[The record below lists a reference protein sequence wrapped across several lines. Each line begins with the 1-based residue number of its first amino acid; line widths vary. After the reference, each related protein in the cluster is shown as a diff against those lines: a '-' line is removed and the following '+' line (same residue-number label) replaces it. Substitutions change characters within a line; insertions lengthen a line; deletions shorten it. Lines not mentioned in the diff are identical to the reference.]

1 MCKVLVSRQ
10 AILNVPNLRF
20 PEFSG
25 EWMSCQLGKIASL
38 SKGEGIS
45 KDQRSINGNPC
56 ILYGELYTTY
66 STEIIDKVIS
76 KTNLPEKGLVKS
88 KANDVIIPAS
98 GETAIDISTAR
109 CVTRSDVFLGGDLN
123 IIRLKGQDGKFF
135 SYQLNGV
142 RKKDIAKV
150 AQGVSIV
157 HLHGSDLATVQVN
170 YPSIGE
176 QQKISGFLSLIDQR
190 IAIQNRIIEDLKK
203 LRTTLNNR
211 FHNSFGEG
219 VVTCFEELGKS
230 YSGLSGKGAEDFE
243 KGYPFI
249 TYTNVFNHSFI
260 SDEDMGYVRI
270 KAEEHQNHV
279 EHGDLLLTLSSET
292 PEEVGIGA
300 VYLGNRKPLY
310 LNSFCIGIHI
320 NRKDI
325 VLPTYLPYLVESKM
339 FRKFIFPLAQGST
352 RYNLQKS
359 DFEKKKIVLP
369 TLEAQ
374 ISITRILDSITSKLS
389 LEQEIL
395 TKLLMSKN
403 ALLSKMFI

>member
-1 MCKVLVSRQ
+1 
-10 AILNVPNLRF
+10 
-20 PEFSG
+20 
-25 EWMSCQLGKIASL
+25 MSCQLGKIASL

-66 STEIIDKVIS
+66 STEIIDEVIS

-190 IAIQNRIIEDLKK
+190 IAIQNRIIEKYESLIKGISSEVIGGK
-203 LRTTLNNR
+203 RPNTTLSNCVFCSSSTLKESELIDTGIPTYGAAGISGYTAEALCKSDSILITKDGSGVGSKR
-211 FHNSFGEG
+211 YVHGE
-219 VVTCFEELGKS
+219 
-230 YSGLSGKGAEDFE
+230 
-243 KGYPFI
+243 
-249 TYTNVFNHSFI
+249 HSFVGTLC
-260 SDEDMGYVRI
+260 S
-270 KAEEHQNHV
+270 
-279 EHGDLLLTLSSET
+279 LT
-292 PEEVGIGA
+292 PKDGI
-300 VYLGNRKPLY
+300 
-310 LNSFCIGIHI
+310 
-320 NRKDI
+320 
-325 VLPTYLPYLVESKM
+325 YLPYVYFALMTMNLDTYKTGQAIPHIYFKDYGKLQLFCPTYSEQRRLSHGLETLDRKVE
-339 FRKFIFPLAQGST
+339 
-352 RYNLQKS
+352 
-359 DFEKKKIVLP
+359 FEKNL
-369 TLEAQ
+369 
-374 ISITRILDSITSKLS
+374 
-389 LEQEIL
+389 
-395 TKLLMSKN
+395 
-403 ALLSKMFI
+403 LLSINEVKKGLLDQLFI

>member
-66 STEIIDKVIS
+66 STEIIDEVIS

-190 IAIQNRIIEDLKK
+190 IAIQNRLIEKYESLIKAIIDKWVKVLLSGKTVRFDQLYERAGEGGTPSTSVKEYYDGGEIPFVKIEDLSPMYLTENKDYITAEGLSK
-203 LRTTLNNR
+203 SSAWMIPEHSVIYSNGATIGSISINTYPVTTKQGILGIVPLKGVQTEYLYYMMR
-211 FHNSFGEG
+211 SSYFSKEVHRIITEGTMKTAYLKDINSIICPIPFPEIQSRM
-219 VVTCFEELGKS
+219 V
-230 YSGLSGKGAEDFE
+230 SGLLALSE
-243 KGYPFI
+243 K
-249 TYTNVFNHSFI
+249 V
-260 SDEDMGYVRI
+260 
-270 KAEEHQNHV
+270 
-279 EHGDLLLTLSSET
+279 
-292 PEEVGIGA
+292 
-300 VYLGNRKPLY
+300 
-310 LNSFCIGIHI
+310 
-320 NRKDI
+320 
-325 VLPTYLPYLVESKM
+325 
-339 FRKFIFPLAQGST
+339 
-352 RYNLQKS
+352 
-359 DFEKKKIVLP
+359 
-369 TLEAQ
+369 
-374 ISITRILDSITSKLS
+374 S
-389 LEQEIL
+389 LEGKIQRFL
-395 TKLLMSKN
+395 KDLKSTLLN
-403 ALLSKMFI
+403 QLFI

>member
-1 MCKVLVSRQ
+1 MSDIQKNNRP
-10 AILNVPNLRF
+10 NVPNLRF

-66 STEIIDKVIS
+66 STEIIDEVIS

-170 YPSIGE
+170 YPSIDE
-176 QQKISGFLSLIDQR
+176 QRKIAFLLSLLDQR
-190 IAIQNRIIEDLKK
+190 IAIQNRLIEQYESLIKAIIDKWVKVLLSGKTVRFDQLYERAGEGGTPSTSVKEYYDGGEIPFVKIEDLSPMYLTENKDYITAEGLSK
-203 LRTTLNNR
+203 SSAWMIPEHSVIYSNGATIGSISINTYPVTTKQGILGIVPLKGVQTEYLYYMMR
-211 FHNSFGEG
+211 SSYFSKEVHRIITEGTMKTAYLKDINSIICPIPFPEIQSRM
-219 VVTCFEELGKS
+219 V
-230 YSGLSGKGAEDFE
+230 SGLLALSE
-243 KGYPFI
+243 K
-249 TYTNVFNHSFI
+249 V
-260 SDEDMGYVRI
+260 
-270 KAEEHQNHV
+270 
-279 EHGDLLLTLSSET
+279 
-292 PEEVGIGA
+292 
-300 VYLGNRKPLY
+300 
-310 LNSFCIGIHI
+310 
-320 NRKDI
+320 
-325 VLPTYLPYLVESKM
+325 
-339 FRKFIFPLAQGST
+339 
-352 RYNLQKS
+352 
-359 DFEKKKIVLP
+359 
-369 TLEAQ
+369 
-374 ISITRILDSITSKLS
+374 S
-389 LEQEIL
+389 LEGKIQRFL
-395 TKLLMSKN
+395 KDLKSTLLN
-403 ALLSKMFI
+403 QLFI

>member
-1 MCKVLVSRQ
+1 MSNIQKNNKP
-10 AILNVPNLRF
+10 NVPNLRF

>member
-1 MCKVLVSRQ
+1 M
-10 AILNVPNLRF
+10 PNLRF

-66 STEIIDKVIS
+66 STEIIDEVIS

-190 IAIQNRIIEDLKK
+190 IAIQNRLIEKYESLIKAIAFEIIG
-203 LRTTLNNR
+203 RNRSNTTLSDCVFCSSSTLKESELINTGIPTYGAAGISGYTAEALCKSDSILITKDGSGVGSKR
-211 FHNSFGEG
+211 YVHGE
-219 VVTCFEELGKS
+219 
-230 YSGLSGKGAEDFE
+230 
-243 KGYPFI
+243 
-249 TYTNVFNHSFI
+249 HSFVGTLC
-260 SDEDMGYVRI
+260 S
-270 KAEEHQNHV
+270 
-279 EHGDLLLTLSSET
+279 LT
-292 PEEVGIGA
+292 PKDGI
-300 VYLGNRKPLY
+300 
-310 LNSFCIGIHI
+310 
-320 NRKDI
+320 
-325 VLPTYLPYLVESKM
+325 YLPYVYYALMIMNLDTYKTGQAIPHIYFKDYGKLQLFCPTYSEQRRLSHGLETLDRKVGYEES
-339 FRKFIFPLAQGST
+339 L
-352 RYNLQKS
+352 
-359 DFEKKKIVLP
+359 
-369 TLEAQ
+369 
-374 ISITRILDSITSKLS
+374 
-389 LEQEIL
+389 
-395 TKLLMSKN
+395 
-403 ALLSKMFI
+403 LLSINEVKKGLLDQLFI

>member
-1 MCKVLVSRQ
+1 
-10 AILNVPNLRF
+10 
-20 PEFSG
+20 
-25 EWMSCQLGKIASL
+25 MSCQLGKIASL

-66 STEIIDKVIS
+66 STEIIDEVIS

-190 IAIQNRIIEDLKK
+190 IAIQNRLIEKYESLIKAIIDKWVKVLLSGKTVRFDQLYERAGEGGTPSTSVKEYYDGGEIPFVKIEDLSPMYLTENKDYITAEGLSK
-203 LRTTLNNR
+203 SSAWMIPEHSVIYSNGATIGSISINTYPVTTKQGILGIVPLKGVQTEYLYYMMR
-211 FHNSFGEG
+211 SSYFSKEVHRIITEGTMKTAYLKDINSIICPIPFPEIQSRM
-219 VVTCFEELGKS
+219 V
-230 YSGLSGKGAEDFE
+230 SGLLALSE
-243 KGYPFI
+243 K
-249 TYTNVFNHSFI
+249 V
-260 SDEDMGYVRI
+260 
-270 KAEEHQNHV
+270 
-279 EHGDLLLTLSSET
+279 
-292 PEEVGIGA
+292 
-300 VYLGNRKPLY
+300 
-310 LNSFCIGIHI
+310 
-320 NRKDI
+320 
-325 VLPTYLPYLVESKM
+325 
-339 FRKFIFPLAQGST
+339 
-352 RYNLQKS
+352 
-359 DFEKKKIVLP
+359 
-369 TLEAQ
+369 
-374 ISITRILDSITSKLS
+374 S
-389 LEQEIL
+389 LEGKIQRFL
-395 TKLLMSKN
+395 KDLKSTLLN
-403 ALLSKMFI
+403 QLFI

>member
-1 MCKVLVSRQ
+1 MSNIQKNNKP
-10 AILNVPNLRF
+10 NVPNLRF

-66 STEIIDKVIS
+66 STEIIDEVIS

-170 YPSIGE
+170 YPSIDE
-176 QQKISGFLSLIDQR
+176 QRKIAFLLSLLDQR
-190 IAIQNRIIEDLKK
+190 IAIQNRLIEQYESLIKAIIDKWVKVLLSGKTVRFDQLYERAGEGGTPSTSVKEYYDGGEIPFVKIEDLSPMYLTENKDYITAEGLSK
-203 LRTTLNNR
+203 SSAWMIPEHSVIYSNGATIGSISINTYPVTTKQGILGIVPLKGVQTEYLYYMMR
-211 FHNSFGEG
+211 SSYFSKEVHRIITEGTMKTAYLKDINSIICPIPFPEIQSRM
-219 VVTCFEELGKS
+219 V
-230 YSGLSGKGAEDFE
+230 SGLLALSE
-243 KGYPFI
+243 K
-249 TYTNVFNHSFI
+249 V
-260 SDEDMGYVRI
+260 
-270 KAEEHQNHV
+270 
-279 EHGDLLLTLSSET
+279 
-292 PEEVGIGA
+292 
-300 VYLGNRKPLY
+300 
-310 LNSFCIGIHI
+310 
-320 NRKDI
+320 
-325 VLPTYLPYLVESKM
+325 
-339 FRKFIFPLAQGST
+339 
-352 RYNLQKS
+352 
-359 DFEKKKIVLP
+359 
-369 TLEAQ
+369 
-374 ISITRILDSITSKLS
+374 S
-389 LEQEIL
+389 LEGKIQRFL
-395 TKLLMSKN
+395 KDLKSTLLN
-403 ALLSKMFI
+403 QLFI

>member
-1 MCKVLVSRQ
+1 M
-10 AILNVPNLRF
+10 PNLRF

-203 LRTTLNNR
+203 LRTTLCELMFNQSAPNYRLGDIIEQVSVRNKDEDSLPILSVNNQLGFIEQSEQFENR
-211 FHNSFGEG
+211 IVASEDTSNYKIVFINDFAFNPARINVGSIARLKKIEKGIVSPMYICFRIKHGILPEYLEPFFRTKFFHTEMDKRLEGSVRMCLSFEG
-219 VVTCFEELGKS
+219 LCNIPIYIPAVKEQSHAAQRILKLNEIIEIEQSILNNHLARKNYLLGKM
-230 YSGLSGKGAEDFE
+230 L
-243 KGYPFI
+243 I
-249 TYTNVFNHSFI
+249 
-260 SDEDMGYVRI
+260 
-270 KAEEHQNHV
+270 
-279 EHGDLLLTLSSET
+279 
-292 PEEVGIGA
+292 
-300 VYLGNRKPLY
+300 
-310 LNSFCIGIHI
+310 
-320 NRKDI
+320 
-325 VLPTYLPYLVESKM
+325 
-339 FRKFIFPLAQGST
+339 
-352 RYNLQKS
+352 
-359 DFEKKKIVLP
+359 
-369 TLEAQ
+369 
-374 ISITRILDSITSKLS
+374 
-389 LEQEIL
+389 
-395 TKLLMSKN
+395 
-403 ALLSKMFI
+403 

>member
-66 STEIIDKVIS
+66 STEIIDEVIS

-170 YPSIGE
+170 YPSIDE
-176 QQKISGFLSLIDQR
+176 QRKIAFLLSLLDQR
-190 IAIQNRIIEDLKK
+190 IAIQNRLIEQYESLIKAIIDKWVKVLLSGKTVRFDQLYERAGEGGTPSTSVKEYYDGGEIPFVKIEDLSPMYLTENKDYITAEGLSK
-203 LRTTLNNR
+203 SSAWMIPEHSVIYSNGATIGSISINTYPVTTKQGILGIVPLKGVQTEYLYYMMR
-211 FHNSFGEG
+211 SSYFSKEVHRIITEGTMKTAYLKDINSIICPIPFPEIQSRM
-219 VVTCFEELGKS
+219 V
-230 YSGLSGKGAEDFE
+230 SGLLALSE
-243 KGYPFI
+243 K
-249 TYTNVFNHSFI
+249 V
-260 SDEDMGYVRI
+260 
-270 KAEEHQNHV
+270 
-279 EHGDLLLTLSSET
+279 
-292 PEEVGIGA
+292 
-300 VYLGNRKPLY
+300 
-310 LNSFCIGIHI
+310 
-320 NRKDI
+320 
-325 VLPTYLPYLVESKM
+325 
-339 FRKFIFPLAQGST
+339 
-352 RYNLQKS
+352 
-359 DFEKKKIVLP
+359 
-369 TLEAQ
+369 
-374 ISITRILDSITSKLS
+374 S
-389 LEQEIL
+389 LEGKIQRFL
-395 TKLLMSKN
+395 KDLKSTLLN
-403 ALLSKMFI
+403 QLFI

>member
-1 MCKVLVSRQ
+1 
-10 AILNVPNLRF
+10 
-20 PEFSG
+20 
-25 EWMSCQLGKIASL
+25 MSCQLGKIASL

-66 STEIIDKVIS
+66 STEIIDEVIS

-190 IAIQNRIIEDLKK
+190 IAIQNRIIEKYESLIKGISSEVIGGK
-203 LRTTLNNR
+203 RPNTTLSNCVFCSSSTLKESELIDTGIPTYGAAGISGYTAEALCKSDSILITKDGSGVGSKR
-211 FHNSFGEG
+211 YVHGE
-219 VVTCFEELGKS
+219 
-230 YSGLSGKGAEDFE
+230 
-243 KGYPFI
+243 
-249 TYTNVFNHSFI
+249 HSFVGTLC
-260 SDEDMGYVRI
+260 S
-270 KAEEHQNHV
+270 
-279 EHGDLLLTLSSET
+279 LT
-292 PEEVGIGA
+292 PKDGI
-300 VYLGNRKPLY
+300 
-310 LNSFCIGIHI
+310 
-320 NRKDI
+320 
-325 VLPTYLPYLVESKM
+325 YLPYVYFALMTMNLDTYKTGQAIPHIYFKDYGKLQLFCPTYSEQRRLSHGLETLDRKVGYEES
-339 FRKFIFPLAQGST
+339 L
-352 RYNLQKS
+352 
-359 DFEKKKIVLP
+359 
-369 TLEAQ
+369 
-374 ISITRILDSITSKLS
+374 
-389 LEQEIL
+389 
-395 TKLLMSKN
+395 
-403 ALLSKMFI
+403 LLSINEVKKGLLDQLFI

>member
-1 MCKVLVSRQ
+1 MSNIQKNNKP
-10 AILNVPNLRF
+10 NVPNLRF

-66 STEIIDKVIS
+66 STEIIDEVIS

-157 HLHGSDLATVQVN
+157 HLHGSDLATIQVN

-203 LRTTLNNR
+203 LKTALCELLYDESE
-211 FHNSFGEG
+211 HN
-219 VVTCFEELGKS
+219 CL
-230 YSGLSGKGAEDFE
+230 
-243 KGYPFI
+243 I
-249 TYTNVFNHSFI
+249 
-260 SDEDMGYVRI
+260 
-270 KAEEHQNHV
+270 
-279 EHGDLLLTLSSET
+279 GDL
-292 PEEVGIGA
+292 
-300 VYLGNRKPLY
+300 
-310 LNSFCIGIHI
+310 
-320 NRKDI
+320 
-325 VLPTYLPYLVESKM
+325 VE
-339 FRKFIFPLAQGST
+339 
-352 RYNLQKS
+352 
-359 DFEKKKIVLP
+359 
-369 TLEAQ
+369 Q
-374 ISITRILDSITSKLS
+374 ISIRNKQGESFKILSVSNQLGFVEQSEQFEGRTIASQDTSNYKIVSLNDFAYNPARINVGSIAKLKVIEKGIVSPMYVCFRCKDGVLPDYLETFFDTQYFFLEMEKRLEGSVRMCLSFEGLSDIPINLPS
-389 LEQEIL
+389 LMEQQAIAYRISTLSQKIEIEMKIL
-395 TKLLMSKN
+395 KKFIQQKKYV
-403 ALLSKMFI
+403 LSIVLI

>member
-1 MCKVLVSRQ
+1 
-10 AILNVPNLRF
+10 
-20 PEFSG
+20 
-25 EWMSCQLGKIASL
+25 MSCQLGKIASL

>member
-1 MCKVLVSRQ
+1 MSNIQKNNKP
-10 AILNVPNLRF
+10 NVPNLRF

-157 HLHGSDLATVQVN
+157 HLHGSDLATIQVN

>member
-66 STEIIDKVIS
+66 STEIIDEVIS

-190 IAIQNRIIEDLKK
+190 IAIQNRIIEKYESLIKGISSEVIGGK
-203 LRTTLNNR
+203 RPNTTLSNCVFCSSSTLKESELIDTGIPTYGAAGISGYTAEALCKSDSILITKDGSGVGSKR
-211 FHNSFGEG
+211 YVHGE
-219 VVTCFEELGKS
+219 
-230 YSGLSGKGAEDFE
+230 
-243 KGYPFI
+243 
-249 TYTNVFNHSFI
+249 HSFVGTLC
-260 SDEDMGYVRI
+260 S
-270 KAEEHQNHV
+270 
-279 EHGDLLLTLSSET
+279 LT
-292 PEEVGIGA
+292 PKDGI
-300 VYLGNRKPLY
+300 
-310 LNSFCIGIHI
+310 
-320 NRKDI
+320 
-325 VLPTYLPYLVESKM
+325 YLPYVYFALMTMNLDTYKTGQAIPHIYFKDYGKLQLFCPTYSEQRRLSHGLETLDRKVE
-339 FRKFIFPLAQGST
+339 
-352 RYNLQKS
+352 
-359 DFEKKKIVLP
+359 FEKNL
-369 TLEAQ
+369 
-374 ISITRILDSITSKLS
+374 
-389 LEQEIL
+389 
-395 TKLLMSKN
+395 
-403 ALLSKMFI
+403 LLSINEVKKGLLDQLFI

>member
-1 MCKVLVSRQ
+1 MSNIQKNNKP
-10 AILNVPNLRF
+10 NVPNLRF

-190 IAIQNRIIEDLKK
+190 IAIQNRLIEKYESLIKAIAFEIIG
-203 LRTTLNNR
+203 RNRSNTTLSDCVFCSSSTLKESELINTGIPTYGAAGISGYTAEALCKSDSILITKDGSGVGSKR
-211 FHNSFGEG
+211 YVHGE
-219 VVTCFEELGKS
+219 
-230 YSGLSGKGAEDFE
+230 
-243 KGYPFI
+243 
-249 TYTNVFNHSFI
+249 HSFVGTLC
-260 SDEDMGYVRI
+260 S
-270 KAEEHQNHV
+270 
-279 EHGDLLLTLSSET
+279 LT
-292 PEEVGIGA
+292 PKDGI
-300 VYLGNRKPLY
+300 
-310 LNSFCIGIHI
+310 
-320 NRKDI
+320 
-325 VLPTYLPYLVESKM
+325 YLPYVYYALMIMNLDTYKTGQAIPHIYFKDYGKLQLFCPTYSEQRRLSHGLETLDRKVGYEES
-339 FRKFIFPLAQGST
+339 L
-352 RYNLQKS
+352 
-359 DFEKKKIVLP
+359 
-369 TLEAQ
+369 
-374 ISITRILDSITSKLS
+374 
-389 LEQEIL
+389 
-395 TKLLMSKN
+395 
-403 ALLSKMFI
+403 LLSINEVKKGLLDQLFI